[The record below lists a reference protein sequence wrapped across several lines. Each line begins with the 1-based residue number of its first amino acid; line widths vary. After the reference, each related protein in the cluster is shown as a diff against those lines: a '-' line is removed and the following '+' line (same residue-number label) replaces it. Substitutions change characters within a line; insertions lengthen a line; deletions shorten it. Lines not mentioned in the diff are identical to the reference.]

1 MAFGRP
7 LLRTSYAE
15 DAAIL
20 PTWSQRG
27 ALGVAGFALALAA
40 LGVPFFEAIPA
51 FLLGGTWLTPFNTM
65 LVFAV
70 AALGI
75 NILVGVTGQVS
86 LGHSFFMGVGAYA
99 AVLLGGDGRGGAACI
114 PFHEQLGLLE
124 NTTRCGLGLPI
135 WIWLPASG
143 IAAALV
149 GILVSPAA
157 VRVRGLY
164 LAIVTVG
171 LVFIGRHLGNM
182 LPEYAGDAESGRR
195 WPPLEFRWWRRTDDS
210 GDAFITFDEKGAW
223 FSWIPGTD
231 GITLSDDQKAF
242 FFYLFVVIV
251 ATVLA
256 KNLMRSR
263 TGRALQAIRDR
274 DVAAEVMGVPERE
287 YKRLGFALSS
297 AYAGVGG
304 ALLAVNLARV
314 GPPEWS
320 LFLAVDFI
328 AILLIGGAGTI
339 AGTLMGT
346 FFVRLLPKMVE
357 RFTEKNAD
365 LAEGDGPVSTIASL
379 LLTDGSRSDFGPIA
393 TSAQATG
400 WPLPVA
406 LWNFV
411 IFGVLIVVF
420 LIAEPLGLFGI
431 WLRIRN
437 YWKGW
442 PFSY

>member
-1 MAFGRP
+1 MAYNRP
-7 LLRTSYAE
+7 LLRRSYPE

-20 PTWSQRG
+20 PTAFQKG
-27 ALGVAGFALALAA
+27 AMALGILALVLMGLDVPVLSEIPKFF
-40 LGVPFFEAIPA
+40 LGTA
-51 FLLGGTWLTPFNTM
+51 WLSPFNNM
-65 LVFAV
+65 LIFCI

-99 AVLLGGDGRGGAACI
+99 AVILGGDGRGGMACV
-114 PFHEQLGLLE
+114 PFHKQLGLLE
-124 NTTRCGLGLPI
+124 QTTRCGLALPM
-135 WIWLPASG
+135 WVWLPAS
-143 IAAALV
+143 ALVAALV
-149 GILVSPAA
+149 GVLVAPVA

-171 LVFIGRHLGNM
+171 LVFIGQHIGVM
-182 LPEYAGDAESGRR
+182 LPEFAGDAESGRR
-195 WPPLEFRWWRRTDDS
+195 WQPLEFRLWRRTEANEDNPLVDFS
-210 GDAFITFDEKGAW
+210 SDGTW
-223 FSWIPGTD
+223 FGFLE
-231 GITLSDDQKAF
+231 LSDLQKSF
-242 FFYLFVVIV
+242 FFLLVVVLIG
-251 ATVLA
+251 TLLA

-287 YKRLGFALSS
+287 YKRLGFAISS

-304 ALLAVNLARV
+304 ALFAINTTRV
-314 GPPEWS
+314 GPPQWN
-320 LFLAVDFI
+320 LLLAVDFI

-346 FFVRLLPKMVE
+346 FFVELLPDMVE
-357 RFTEKNAD
+357 RLTESQ
-365 LAEGDGPVSTIASL
+365 AEAAESGGFGGTIAEL
-379 LLTDGSRSDFGPIA
+379 LLTEGTQSDFGPIA
-393 TSAQATG
+393 TSAQAFG